1 MDTPLPPVWRL
12 LQTEPRSGADNM
24 ALDHALMRYAAR
36 TGHGVLRVY
45 SWRAPTISL
54 GRHQRSADVIDPA
67 RAATLGL
74 DVVRRPTGG
83 RAVVHG
89 REVTY
94 SVAAPA
100 RPGGITRDDYAQIN
114 QILLDGLRRL
124 GADAMLAER
133 GMTRAPRPHG
143 SPCFDT
149 ATEGEIVI
157 QGRKLA
163 GSAQWRDGDALLQHG
178 SILIDD
184 DQSLLAPSRANA
196 SASASVGATATLR
209 AALGH
214 APSPGDVAHALFDA
228 VRTLADPAA
237 RCLEPDRALRDATDQ
252 LRTHYADP
260 AWTWRR

>member
-1 MDTPLPPVWRL
+1 MGEPLPPVWRL

-36 TGHGVLRVY
+36 TGQAVLRVY
-45 SWRAPTISL
+45 SWRTPTISL
-54 GRHQRSADVIDPA
+54 GRHQRSADVIDA
-67 RAATLGL
+67 SRAATLGL

-100 RPGGITRDDYAQIN
+100 RPGAITRDDYAQIN
-114 QILLDGLRRL
+114 LILLDGLRRL
-124 GADAMLAER
+124 GADATLAAR
-133 GMTRAPRPHG
+133 GTTRAPRPHG

-163 GSAQWRDGDALLQHG
+163 GSAQWRDGDAILQHG

-184 DQSLLAPSRANA
+184 DQSLLAPRVADP
-196 SASASVGATATLR
+196 GPPGTATLR
-209 AALGH
+209 AALGR
-214 APSPGDVAHALFDA
+214 APSAGDVAHALFDA
-228 VRTLADPAA
+228 VHALADPAA
-237 RCLEPDRALRDATDQ
+237 TCLDPDDALRDATDQ

>member
-1 MDTPLPPVWRL
+1 MGEPLPPVWRL

-45 SWRAPTISL
+45 SWRTPTISL

-100 RPGGITRDDYAQIN
+100 RPGAITRDDYAQIN
-114 QILLDGLRRL
+114 RILLDGLRRL
-124 GADAMLAER
+124 GADATLAPR
-133 GMTRAPRPHG
+133 GTGRAPRPHG

-149 ATEGEIVI
+149 AAEGEIVI

-163 GSAQWRDGDALLQHG
+163 GSAQWRDGDAILQHG
-178 SILIDD
+178 SILVDD
-184 DQSLLAPSRANA
+184 DQSLLAPSSD
-196 SASASVGATATLR
+196 SASATATLR

-214 APSPGDVAHALFDA
+214 APSAGDVAHALFDA
-228 VRTLADPAA
+228 VRSLADPAA
-237 RCLEPDRALRDATDQ
+237 QCLEPDDALRDATDH
-252 LRTHYADP
+252 LRAHYADP
-260 AWTWRR
+260 TWTWRR